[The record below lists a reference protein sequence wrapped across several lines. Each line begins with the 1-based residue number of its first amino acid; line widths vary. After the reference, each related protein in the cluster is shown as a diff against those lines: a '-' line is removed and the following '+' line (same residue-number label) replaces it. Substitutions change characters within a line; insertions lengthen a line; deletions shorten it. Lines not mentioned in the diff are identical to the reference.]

1 MISMIDHNRFISL
14 LSIYDYDDDD
24 DDGGDDDDD
33 DVDVMMTVYNHTPMT
48 NSSIITCDN
57 VILTQ

>member
-14 LSIYDYDDDD
+14 LYIYDY
-24 DDGGDDDDD
+24 DDD
-33 DVDVMMTVYNHTPMT
+33 DVDVMMTVYNHTPMI

>member
-1 MISMIDHNRFISL
+1 MIDHTRFISL
-14 LSIYDYDDDD
+14 LYIYIYIHDYDDDD
-24 DDGGDDDDD
+24 DGGGGGGDD
-33 DVDVMMTVYNHTPMT
+33 VNVMMTVYNHTPMI

>member
-14 LSIYDYDDDD
+14 LYIYDYDDDD
-24 DDGGDDDDD
+24 GGDDD
-33 DVDVMMTVYNHTPMT
+33 DVDVMMTVYNHTPMI
-48 NSSIITCDN
+48 NSSIITCYN

>member
-14 LSIYDYDDDD
+14 LYIYDYDDDD
-24 DDGGDDDDD
+24 GGDDD
-33 DVDVMMTVYNHTPMT
+33 DVDVMMTVYNHTPMI

>member
-1 MISMIDHNRFISL
+1 MIMMMMMVVMMMMF
-14 LSIYDYDDDD
+14 
-24 DDGGDDDDD
+24 
-33 DVDVMMTVYNHTPMT
+33 DVMMTVYNHTPMI

>member
-1 MISMIDHNRFISL
+1 MIDHNRFISL
-14 LSIYDYDDDD
+14 LYIYDYDDDD
-24 DDGGDDDDD
+24 GGDDD
-33 DVDVMMTVYNHTPMT
+33 DVDVMMTVYNHTPMI

>member
-24 DDGGDDDDD
+24 GGDDDD